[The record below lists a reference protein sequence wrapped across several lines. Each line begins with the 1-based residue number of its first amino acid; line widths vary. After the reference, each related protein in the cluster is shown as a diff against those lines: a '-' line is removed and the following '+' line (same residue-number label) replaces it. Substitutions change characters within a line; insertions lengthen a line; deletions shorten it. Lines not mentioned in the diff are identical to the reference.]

1 MSYSSLPV
9 KVGYSKIK
17 LALATFFDIIFFT
30 LSHISQ
36 LSPLSQ
42 WIHIILGISDLYVQN
57 IKVCCYGHHRPNVL
71 SSNSSLI
78 ADSNREKKMNAIAP
92 KKTLFKIIQQD
103 TNLFS
108 ESLLIHMSEKMS
120 MSTVIA
126 VHCKKWNGQFT

>member
-1 MSYSSLPV
+1 M
-9 KVGYSKIK
+9 
-17 LALATFFDIIFFT
+17 
-30 LSHISQ
+30 
-36 LSPLSQ
+36 
-42 WIHIILGISDLYVQN
+42 
-57 IKVCCYGHHRPNVL
+57 L

-92 KKTLFKIIQQD
+92 KKTLFKKD

-120 MSTVIA
+120 KSTVIA